1 MAETIDKI
9 IFDIN
14 GQEYEFAGG
23 GGGQPGPDTV
33 GTEQI
38 IDGAVELE
46 DLNSD
51 VKDKMTNHYDAQGE
65 GIVLGGLLA
74 DTQSGGQGGF
84 PNEMQEEEGD

>member
-33 GTEQI
+33 GTEEI
-38 IDGAVELE
+38 IDGSVQEE
-46 DLNSD
+46 DLSDD
-51 VKDKMTNHYDAQGE
+51 VKDKMTQTYSSENRTLYINGAKPQ
-65 GIVLGGLLA
+65 
-74 DTQSGGQGGF
+74 
-84 PNEMQEEEGD
+84 NE

>member
-33 GTEQI
+33 GTDEI
-38 IDGAVELE
+38 IDGSVQEE
-46 DLNSD
+46 DLSD
-51 VKDKMTNHYDAQGE
+51 EVKDKMTQTYSSENRTLYINGAKPQ
-65 GIVLGGLLA
+65 
-74 DTQSGGQGGF
+74 
-84 PNEMQEEEGD
+84 NE

>member
-23 GGGQPGPDTV
+23 GGGTPGPDTV

-46 DLNSD
+46 DLNTD

-65 GIVLGGLLA
+65 GIVLGGLVA

>member
-33 GTEQI
+33 GTDEI
-38 IDGAVELE
+38 IDGSVQEE
-46 DLNSD
+46 DLSD
-51 VKDKMTNHYDAQGE
+51 EVKDKMTQTYS
-65 GIVLGGLLA
+65 
-74 DTQSGGQGGF
+74 SGNRTLYINGAKPQ
-84 PNEMQEEEGD
+84 NE

>member
-33 GTEQI
+33 GTEEI
-38 IDGAVELE
+38 IDGSVQEE
-46 DLNSD
+46 DLSD
-51 VKDKMTNHYDAQGE
+51 EVKDKMTQTYSSENRTLYINGAKPQ
-65 GIVLGGLLA
+65 
-74 DTQSGGQGGF
+74 
-84 PNEMQEEEGD
+84 NE

>member
-65 GIVLGGLLA
+65 GIVLGGLVA

>member
-33 GTEQI
+33 GTDEI
-38 IDGAVELE
+38 IDGSVQEE
-46 DLNSD
+46 DLSDD
-51 VKDKMTNHYDAQGE
+51 VKDKMTQTYSSENRTLYINGAKPQ
-65 GIVLGGLLA
+65 
-74 DTQSGGQGGF
+74 
-84 PNEMQEEEGD
+84 NE